1 MNKAV
6 FFDRDG
12 IINQIVYD
20 QILGLVHTP
29 LNPDEFILMPGISD
43 LLKMTKQK
51 GYLNIIISNQPLIGL
66 KRATEDMFK
75 RITSRMI
82 NLLKKEGAVFDNQY
96 YCLHHPYAL
105 IPKYK
110 KKCQC
115 RKPGIDLIKQA
126 QKKYNIDLKKS
137 WFIGD
142 ATFDVIAG
150 KTAGCKTI
158 LVTNVEE
165 SAYLKEFEKRLGNV
179 RPDYV
184 VKNVKEI
191 KLLMTKIQ

>member
-1 MNKAV
+1 M
-6 FFDRDG
+6 
-12 IINQIVYD
+12 I
-20 QILGLVHTP
+20 
-29 LNPDEFILMPGISD
+29 D
-43 LLKMTKQK
+43 LLKKDGT
-51 GYLNIIISNQPLIGL
+51 
-66 KRATEDMFK
+66 
-75 RITSRMI
+75 
-82 NLLKKEGAVFDNQY
+82 VFDDQY

-158 LVTNVEE
+158 LVANVEE

-184 VKNVKEI
+184 VKNLGEALSLICK
-191 KLLMTKIQ
+191 